1 MSTTDKSESSTPVG
15 TSTQS
20 GLDASS
26 SSRLCR
32 AMIRQAVE
40 DAVKGSPKAKREAM
54 GYLVSERFVLDC
66 RSIGASPQEI
76 GKLVVRFMNM
86 SGPEQSEEI
95 QKFKLLIRT

>member
-66 RSIGASPQEI
+66 RSIGANPQEI

>member
-1 MSTTDKSESSTPVG
+1 MSTTAKSKSSTPDG

-40 DAVKGSPKAKREAM
+40 DAVRGSPKAKREAM
-54 GYLVSERFVLDC
+54 GYIVSERFVLDC
-66 RSIGASPQEI
+66 RSIGADPQSI
-76 GKLVVRFMNM
+76 GQLVVRFMNL

-95 QKFKLLIRT
+95 QKFKMLIRT

>member
-1 MSTTDKSESSTPVG
+1 MPTTDKSENSTLDG

-66 RSIGASPQEI
+66 RSIGANPQEV

>member
-1 MSTTDKSESSTPVG
+1 MRTTDKSENSTPVG

-66 RSIGASPQEI
+66 RSIGANPTEV

>member
-1 MSTTDKSESSTPVG
+1 MSTTAKSKSSTPAG
-15 TSTQS
+15 TSTRS
-20 GLDASS
+20 APDASS

-40 DAVKGSPKAKREAM
+40 DAVKGKPKAKREAM
-54 GYLVSERFVLDC
+54 GYLVSDKFMMDC
-66 RSIGASPQEI
+66 KSIGANPQDI
-76 GKLVVRFMNM
+76 GQLVVRFMNM

>member
-1 MSTTDKSESSTPVG
+1 MPTTDKSKSSTQDG
-15 TSTQS
+15 TSTRIDP
-20 GLDASS
+20 GVSS

-66 RSIGASPQEI
+66 MSIKANPQDI
-76 GKLVVRFMNM
+76 GMLVIRFMNM

-95 QKFKLLIRT
+95 TKFKLLIRT